1 MLKEYENPQGS
12 CPAGRETDV
21 TLRARRIMLRAVNE
35 AMEPALDSLGTG
47 GCDELISALKKEI
60 VRSASFYAIYLAEVL
75 KKVHTSLG

>member
-47 GCDELISALKKEI
+47 GCDELLSALKKEI
-60 VRSASFYAIYLAEVL
+60 VCSASFYAIYLADAL
-75 KKVHTSLG
+75 KKVHALG

>member
-35 AMEPALDSLGTG
+35 AMEPALDSLGAG

-60 VRSASFYAIYLAEVL
+60 VRSASFYAIYLAETL